1 MEQWPPMTKIRNT
14 SSSHWCVWMKP
25 ESRCLIPFNSFAEY
39 APEANP
45 HTRKKD
51 VVLDCGTKP
60 VPGPHLVYGFL
71 LGLSSCDGTRL
82 PIGPKA
88 KAR

>member
-1 MEQWPPMTKIRNT
+1 MT
-14 SSSHWCVWMKP
+14 
-25 ESRCLIPFNSFAEY
+25 LIPFNSFAEY

-51 VVLDCGTKP
+51 VVWLALNDDRPLDCGTKP